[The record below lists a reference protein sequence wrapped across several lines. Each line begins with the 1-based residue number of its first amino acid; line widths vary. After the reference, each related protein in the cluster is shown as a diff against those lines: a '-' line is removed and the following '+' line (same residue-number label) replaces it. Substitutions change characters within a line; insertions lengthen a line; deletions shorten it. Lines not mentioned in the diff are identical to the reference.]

1 MVMDCNKWW
10 LQEVIYFNVLV
21 IVFCDLIVEIFVLV
35 VNSAVMGMMFLFGD
49 WWMMLE
55 KDIKDFK
62 LLSVCQWEIL
72 IMLAVGEL
80 NKEIGRVLNI
90 SIGMVKVYLEF
101 LYCCLEVKN
110 CIQVVMMLNI
120 FF

>member
-1 MVMDCNKWW
+1 M
-10 LQEVIYFNVLV
+10 LV
-21 IVFCDLIVEIFVLV
+21 
-35 VNSAVMGMMFLFGD
+35 
-49 WWMMLE
+49 
-55 KDIKDFK
+55 
-62 LLSVCQWEIL
+62 
-72 IMLAVGEL
+72 VGEL